1 MLARL
6 FTVFAA
12 AFLVA
17 AVALVA
23 LTPPDLTLAEAL
35 AMAGGSVGPWLERHS
50 TAWLLTWVE
59 RPLLVRPLWLIP
71 LALGIICAGV
81 AASVSGSASPSRRR
95 S

>member
-1 MLARL
+1 MAARV

-17 AVALVA
+17 AIAVAA
-23 LTPPDLTLAEAL
+23 LTPVGFSLGEGVAL
-35 AMAGGSVGPWLERHS
+35 ASGTLVPWLEGHS
-50 TAWLLTWVE
+50 PAWLMTWVE
-59 RPLLVRPLWLIP
+59 QPLMVRPLWLVP

-81 AASVSGSASPSRRR
+81 AASLPGTASPSRRR